1 MEYVKGGDLFDY
13 IVEKSRLPEDLARKL
28 FRQLV
33 SAVMYIHENFI
44 VHRGDYFLSF
54 KMIYIL

>member
-13 IVEKSRLPEDLARKL
+13 IVEKSRLSEELARKL

-33 SAVMYIHENFI
+33 SAVMYIHENLI
-44 VHRGDYFLSF
+44 VHRGIFL
-54 KMIYIL
+54 LAQEVVVE

>member
-13 IVEKSRLPEDLARKL
+13 IVEKSRLSEELARKL

-33 SAVMYIHENFI
+33 SAVMYIHENLI
-44 VHRGDYFLSF
+44 VHRGILSSCSRGSG
-54 KMIYIL
+54 